1 MLYCLFYRTDG
12 PGLQVSK
19 DLSPPVWVDVPFVQ
33 DGFVINLGDLMKRWT
48 NDYFLSTLHR
58 VVILSP
64 STDQTCGADEAPC
77 AKTGQENTSTSNEND
92 VARRRQSIAFFVN
105 VNRDAQVSTLP
116 SPLIESFAVDK
127 VKYEPIIAG
136 DFLLLKHIAAQKQ

>member
-1 MLYCLFYRTDG
+1 MTMWWYRTDG

-19 DLSPPVWVDVPFVQ
+19 DLSPPVWIDVPYVQ

-48 NDYFLSTLHR
+48 NDYYLSTLHR
-58 VVILSP
+58 VVILGP
-64 STDQTCGADEAPC
+64 ADDRTCTADEAPC
-77 AKTGQENTSTSNEND
+77 VETRDQAGITED

-116 SPLIESFAVDK
+116 SALIEKFAVDK
-127 VKYEPIIAG
+127 PKYEPIVAG